1 MAPDRSGKKNLR
13 QYMKQTRTRLMIG
26 FLALVFIIGDG
37 LVYIFYGRESF
48 LMALL
53 CTGLALM
60 PVLLVALWLWVMEI
74 LTKRLRDG

>member
-1 MAPDRSGKKNLR
+1 MPEKTSSGKNLR
-13 QYMKQTRTRLMIG
+13 TYMKQTRTRLVIG
-26 FLALVFIIGDG
+26 FLLLVFLVGDG
-37 LVYIFYGRESF
+37 LIYFLYGRDSF

-60 PVLLVALWLWVMEI
+60 PALLVALWLWAMEI

>member
-1 MAPDRSGKKNLR
+1 
-13 QYMKQTRTRLMIG
+13 MKQTRTRLVIG
-26 FLALVFIIGDG
+26 FLLLVFLVGDG
-37 LVYIFYGRESF
+37 LIYFLYGRDSF

-60 PVLLVALWLWVMEI
+60 PVLLVALWLWGMEI